1 MAERWPD
8 KVRARKLVYEAIRRG
23 ELERQPCEEC
33 GATEGVQA
41 HHEDYS
47 RPLDVTWL
55 CGECHRDL
63 HRARGEVW
71 A

>member
-1 MAERWPD
+1 MDRYPD
-8 KVRARKLVYEAIRRG
+8 KVAARKLVYQAVQSG
-23 ELERQPCEEC
+23 ELEREPCEEC
-33 GATEGVQA
+33 GSTENVQA

-55 CGECHRDL
+55 CFSCHQKL
-63 HRARGEVW
+63 HMERGEVW